1 MARSTDCLPSRSRKK
16 FRSLGSAI
24 INSGMAFGIALGL
37 MTSSWLVYDR
47 GYSRRMPFL
56 CHGDTFGTGR
66 GCYLALCEREKRTA
80 DAEGKP
86 VQKGKFSDL
95 LKNRNLILTYIMVF
109 CSLFG
114 FFVILTRLPYY
125 LQKRAR
131 YCR

>member
-1 MARSTDCLPSRSRKK
+1 
-16 FRSLGSAI
+16 
-24 INSGMAFGIALGL
+24 
-37 MTSSWLVYDR
+37 MTGVTLADAV
-47 GYSRRMPFL
+47 L
-56 CHGDTFGTGR
+56 CHGDTFGAGR

-114 FFVILTRLPYY
+114 FFVILTGFLIICKTSAVLPVAKPGLYHRWSRGS
-125 LQKRAR
+125 LFPAR
-131 YCR
+131 CCSRGCRIN